1 MEPPMREMI
10 AALRELNPAR
20 AAEME
25 RKYAPLDLEKLRERI
40 AERVGPESSDD
51 EGLGRL
57 AMQLE
62 TYEYTMRPER
72 RLTLQSIRAEAPSE
86 SRRILYDRYPGILN
100 AAGFDP
106 DKLALVPDFPVVEL
120 AIGYSRAGYTG
131 READL
136 RPYSSVRARGQ
147 AAKTTFYAHPQQT
160 EALVFGLDPER
171 VALWLER
178 NHLATTAEL
187 GSAGGVLNWF
197 ARYLSRR
204 GESVEWIEFETPP
217 APDDAA
223 GDAVVRLMHSMAH
236 QFIRALSV
244 DSGYMETSLS
254 EHFFPYHFSFAIF
267 PRANG
272 QFVIGG
278 LRTVLEQNLDEVVN
292 RALENDLCL
301 YDPNCIEANR
311 GADHGCLFLP
321 ETACSFR
328 TRNVQLSRWE
338 LFGSPNG
345 EVIGYWDPELAQ

>member
-1 MEPPMREMI
+1 MI
-10 AALRELNPAR
+10 EALRELDPTR
-20 AAEME
+20 AATME
-25 RKYAPLDLEKLRERI
+25 RKYAPLDLQKLRERI
-40 AERVGPESSDD
+40 GERIGPEAADD
-51 EGLGRL
+51 EGLARL
-57 AMQLE
+57 AIQLE

-86 SRRILYDRYPGILN
+86 SRRILYDRYPTILSS
-100 AAGFDP
+100 AGFDP
-106 DKLALVPDFPVVEL
+106 GKLALVPDFPVVEL

-131 READL
+131 RDADL

-147 AAKTTFYAHPQQT
+147 AAKTTFYAHPQLT
-160 EALVFGLDPER
+160 EALVFGLDPGR
-171 VALWLER
+171 IAHWLDR
-178 NHLATTAEL
+178 NGLATTAATGGPE
-187 GSAGGVLNWF
+187 GVLNWF

-204 GESVEWIEFETPP
+204 GEAVEWIEFETPP
-217 APDDAA
+217 APEDAA
-223 GDAVVRLMHSMAH
+223 GDAVVRLLHSMAH

-254 EHFFPYHFSFAIF
+254 EHFFPYHLSFAIH

-292 RALENDLCL
+292 RALDNDLCL
-301 YDPNCIEANR
+301 YDPNCMEANR

-328 TRNVQLSRWE
+328 NRNIQLSRWE

-345 EVIGYWDPELAQ
+345 EVFGYWDPELAK